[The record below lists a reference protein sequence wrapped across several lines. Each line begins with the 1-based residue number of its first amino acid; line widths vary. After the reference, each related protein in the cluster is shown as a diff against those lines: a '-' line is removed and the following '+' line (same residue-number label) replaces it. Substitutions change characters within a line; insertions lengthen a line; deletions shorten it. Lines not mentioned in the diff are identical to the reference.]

1 MSKRHGMREQK
12 KLAAKNAKQEARR
25 RQRALRQSA
34 DSTVRLKA
42 ADHWP
47 IVSVLVPEN
56 LWSSGI
62 GNLLIA
68 RRMPDDRLAIAAFL
82 VDVFCLGVKNAFWK
96 ILAPREFDSLRHD
109 IERMGKLRSVAPNYF
124 AKLVYQAVD
133 YAQSLG
139 FRPHRDFQDAQL
151 ILAGIDPSQC
161 GEEFQFGQ
169 NGRPLYIRGPSESP
183 ERARLIAHRVD
194 ELGGKY
200 VVRIDP
206 AELPIGHESLDE
218 TFDVDEVDNGR
229 DPNGE
234 DIAGAGDF

>member
-96 ILAPREFDSLRHD
+96 ILAPESSIPCGTISNGWASSD
-109 IERMGKLRSVAPNYF
+109 RSRPTTSRSWCIRQWTMRSRWVFAPTAISKTHN
-124 AKLVYQAVD
+124 
-133 YAQSLG
+133 
-139 FRPHRDFQDAQL
+139 
-151 ILAGIDPSQC
+151 
-161 GEEFQFGQ
+161 
-169 NGRPLYIRGPSESP
+169 
-183 ERARLIAHRVD
+183 
-194 ELGGKY
+194 
-200 VVRIDP
+200 
-206 AELPIGHESLDE
+206 
-218 TFDVDEVDNGR
+218 
-229 DPNGE
+229 
-234 DIAGAGDF
+234 

>member
-12 KLAAKNAKQEARR
+12 KLAAKNAKQKLRR
-25 RQRALRQSA
+25 RQLALRQSA
-34 DSTVRLKA
+34 DSTVRLKT
-42 ADHWP
+42 ADRWP
-47 IVSVLVPEN
+47 IVTVLVPEN

-68 RRMPDDRLAIAAFL
+68 RRMPDDHLAIAAFL
-82 VDVFCLGVKNAFWK
+82 VDVFCLGVKDAFWK
-96 ILAPREFDSLRHD
+96 IVTPREFDGLRKD
-109 IERMGKLRSVAPNYF
+109 IERLGRLQPVAPDYF

-151 ILAGIDPSQC
+151 LLAGIDPSQC

-183 ERARLIAHRVD
+183 ERARLIAHRMD

-206 AELPIGHESLDE
+206 AELPIGHETLDE
-218 TFDVDEVDNGR
+218 KFDVDEVDNGR

-234 DIAGAGDF
+234 DLAGAGDF

>member
-1 MSKRHGMREQK
+1 M
-12 KLAAKNAKQEARR
+12 
-25 RQRALRQSA
+25 
-34 DSTVRLKA
+34 
-42 ADHWP
+42 
-47 IVSVLVPEN
+47 
-56 LWSSGI
+56 
-62 GNLLIA
+62 
-68 RRMPDDRLAIAAFL
+68 
-82 VDVFCLGVKNAFWK
+82 
-96 ILAPREFDSLRHD
+96 
-109 IERMGKLRSVAPNYF
+109 
-124 AKLVYQAVD
+124 D